1 MNPLTRF
8 GCVGL
13 LVLAIC
19 GLAALPAAAGTGRHA
34 KHPAVATSHAPTQVV
49 APLTDAQAAALVR
62 HAPETRP
69 DNAADN
75 QRVPSSAQI
84 AYFRAHD
91 DSMPA
96 SYLERIDGNYTGSTD
111 QIIQWA
117 AYKWGLDPELL
128 RAVASV
134 ESWWHMF
141 TVGDEGNAYG
151 LFQVDARYH
160 CCEDLATEDTAFNA
174 DYYGAIIRS
183 YYDGTQTWL
192 NTVTGNGKPYRRG
205 DLWNSVGY
213 WAAGRWDIAT
223 GQEYVDKVKADLT
236 AQVWRQPNFVG
247 Q

>member
-1 MNPLTRF
+1 VISPPRLGRL
-8 GCVGL
+8 GL
-13 LVLAIC
+13 LVLAI
-19 GLAALPAAAGTGRHA
+19 GALVALPAAAQAAGHG
-34 KHPAVATSHAPTQVV
+34 KHPAAVTSHAPTQVV
-49 APLTDAQAAALVR
+49 GELTDAQAAALVR

-69 DNAADN
+69 DNSADN
-75 QRVPSSAQI
+75 QRVPSGAQI

-134 ESWWHMF
+134 ESWWHMY

-151 LFQVDARYH
+151 LFQIDARYH
-160 CCEDLATEDTAFNA
+160 CCEDLASEDTAFNA

-183 YYDGTQTWL
+183 YFDGTQTWL

-213 WAAGRWDIAT
+213 WAAGRWDVAT
-223 GQEYVDKVKADLT
+223 GQEYVAKVKADLA

>member
-1 MNPLTRF
+1 VISLPRF

-19 GLAALPAAAGTGRHA
+19 GLAAMPAAAQAGGKA
-34 KHPAVATSHAPTQVV
+34 KHRAATSHSPTQVV
-49 APLTDAQAAALVR
+49 GELPDAQAAALVK

-75 QRVPSSAQI
+75 ARVPSSSQL

-96 SYLERIDGNYTGSTD
+96 AYLEKIDGNYTGSTD

-117 AYKWGLDPELL
+117 AIKWGLDPELL

-134 ESWWHMF
+134 ESWWHMY
-141 TVGDEGNAYG
+141 TVGDEGNAFG
-151 LFQVDARYH
+151 LFQIDARYH
-160 CCEDLATEDTAFNA
+160 CCQDLAEDDSAFNA

-192 NTVTGNGKPYRRG
+192 NTVSGNGKRYRAG
-205 DLWNSVGY
+205 DLWDSVGY
-213 WAAGRWDIAT
+213 WASGRWDVAT
-223 GQEYVDKVKADLT
+223 GWEYVDKVKADLG

>member
-1 MNPLTRF
+1 VISLLSRC
-8 GCVGL
+8 GRLGL
-13 LVLAIC
+13 LVLAVC
-19 GLAALPAAAGTGRHA
+19 GLVAMPAAAQAGGKA
-34 KHPAVATSHAPTQVV
+34 KRPVTSSSPTQVV
-49 APLTDAQAAALVR
+49 GTLSDAQAAALVKR
-62 HAPETRP
+62 SPESRP

-75 QRVPSSAQI
+75 RRVPSGSQI

-96 SYLERIDGNYTGSTD
+96 SYLEKVDGNYTGSTD

-134 ESWWHMF
+134 ESWWHMY
-141 TVGDEGNAYG
+141 TVGDEGNAFG
-151 LFQVDARYH
+151 LFQIDARYH
-160 CCEDLATEDTAFNA
+160 CCQDLAEEDSAFNA

-192 NTVTGNGKPYRRG
+192 NTVSGNGRRYRAG
-205 DLWNSVGY
+205 DLWDSVGY
-213 WAAGRWDIAT
+213 WASGRWDVAT
-223 GQEYVDKVKADLT
+223 GWEYVDKVKADLG